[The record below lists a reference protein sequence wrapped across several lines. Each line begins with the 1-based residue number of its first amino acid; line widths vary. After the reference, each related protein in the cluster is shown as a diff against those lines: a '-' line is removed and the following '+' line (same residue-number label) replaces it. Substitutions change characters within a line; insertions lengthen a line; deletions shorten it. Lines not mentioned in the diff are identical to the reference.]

1 MRIKQINKFL
11 KFFLNDGVIGI
22 TLCPFGI
29 YVNDVNDTF
38 VLNHEKIHWKQQIE
52 MLVIP
57 FYIWYFIEFLIKKLT
72 TNNGYRNISFEK
84 EAYENDKDLNYLKN
98 RKPYSWFKYL
108 SNKN

>member
-1 MRIKQINKFL
+1 MKVKPINKFL
-11 KFFLNDGVIGI
+11 KFFLKDGVIGI

-29 YVNDVNDTF
+29 YVKDVNDIY
-38 VLNHEKIHWKQQIE
+38 VINHEEIHWKQQIE

-57 FYIWYFIEFLIKKLT
+57 FYFWYFIEFLIKYIT
-72 TNNGYRNISFEK
+72 TDNGYRNISFEK

-108 SNKN
+108 SNKI